1 MRTFAK
7 SHEKQLAAVEPK
19 QDKAQQRNKVI
30 SFVTKNRINL
40 DSARNGSWTL
50 NDWAT
55 GKEYCVQNE
64 HNYWIGNCTLFIKT
78 QYCYQFCTWE
88 EGTRGFDAGNSK
100 KNRQKYYFKQFIF
113 FCCE

>member
-40 DSARNGSWTL
+40 DSARNGS
-50 NDWAT
+50 
-55 GKEYCVQNE
+55 
-64 HNYWIGNCTLFIKT
+64 
-78 QYCYQFCTWE
+78 
-88 EGTRGFDAGNSK
+88 
-100 KNRQKYYFKQFIF
+100 
-113 FCCE
+113 